1 MPSVPEPPPGRQVP
15 NPRQVRATRISIS
28 LPPELHDQLQV
39 LYAQQQ
45 RSLSNLCALLLT
57 EAVQRTK
64 A

>member
-1 MPSVPEPPPGRQVP
+1 
-15 NPRQVRATRISIS
+15 
-28 LPPELHDQLQV
+28 LHDQLQV
-39 LYAQQQ
+39 LSAQQQ

>member
-1 MPSVPEPPPGRQVP
+1 MPSVPEPPPGRQAP
-15 NPRQVRATRISIS
+15 NPRQVRATRLSIW

-39 LYAQQQ
+39 LSAQQQ

>member
-1 MPSVPEPPPGRQVP
+1 MPSVPEPPPGRQAP

-28 LPPELHDQLQV
+28 LPPALHDQLQV
-39 LYAQQQ
+39 LSAQQQ